1 MNFATVVNPS
11 TGHVDAARVRYIQA
25 TERDCGCTLEELL
38 SISRADVRVHIRALP
53 PGQGRRQEGEER
65 GA

>member
-1 MNFATVVNPS
+1 VNLAQVINPA
-11 TGHVDAARVRYIQA
+11 TGHVDPVRVRFIQA
-25 TERDCGCTLEELL
+25 TELDCGCTLQELL
-38 SISRADVRVHIRALP
+38 SIRRADVRVHIRALP